1 VLGREGQ
8 HEVVG
13 LVTTINS
20 TTGGVAM
27 HAVPE
32 DLLNAQASALGLP
45 VWPVSIPW
53 PCPNAQYEA
62 AMAEVIASAAA
73 QGVTRMAFGDLFLE
87 DIRGYRQQQL
97 AGTGIEPVF
106 PVWGLATPALAR
118 EMIGGGLRALLVCV
132 DPTRLDPSFA
142 GREFDERLL
151 SELPSTVDPC
161 GENGEFHTF
170 VYDGPGFRQ
179 PLNVAVAGIEAR
191 DGLVFA
197 SLQAGA

>member
-62 AMAEVIASAAA
+62 AIAEVMARAAA

-97 AGTGIEPVF
+97 AGTGIEPLF
-106 PVWGLATPALAR
+106 PVWGLATPALAQQ
-118 EMIGGGLRALLVCV
+118 MIGSGLRALLVCV

-151 SELPSTVDPC
+151 SELPST
-161 GENGEFHTF
+161 FHTF
-170 VYDGPGFRQ
+170 VYNGPGFRQ

-191 DGLVFA
+191 GGLVFA

>member
-1 VLGREGQ
+1 
-8 HEVVG
+8 
-13 LVTTINS
+13 
-20 TTGGVAM
+20 M

-62 AMAEVIASAAA
+62 AIAEVIASAAA
-73 QGVTRMAFGDLFLE
+73 QRVTRMAFGDLFLE

-97 AGTGIEPVF
+97 AGTGIEPLF
-106 PVWGLATPALAR
+106 PVWGLATPALAQ
-118 EMIGGGLRALLVCV
+118 EMIGSGLRALLVCV

-151 SELPSTVDPC
+151 SELPTT
-161 GENGEFHTF
+161 FHTF

-191 DGLVFA
+191 GGLVFA